1 MMEKFKLIKINES
14 LQGKL
19 ARGEQGV
26 SEKRREKEKSDK
38 KDERHLEGS

>member
-19 ARGEQGV
+19 ARGEHGG
-26 SEKRREKEKSDK
+26 SDK
-38 KDERHLEGS
+38 KGREKDKEEKSGKKEES